1 MNLKDRLENIRTT
14 NVLSIKGN
22 EEVSS
27 NFDVEQ
33 VFLDSNEVKSV
44 LIQAIDESKNILFV
58 SHPTMESSLVIKYFK
73 QLFNSKEADVV
84 LPKNLFDEVLVYENR
99 INLIPSPSI
108 SEIIHILEKIMYGY
122 KSFVFGITLGNSDY
136 TLEKIKTAIS
146 LNYQNLS
153 EENVDILLGTSDLIL
168 VNFDKNTDGLY
179 YVSKIDK
186 VIFENYKLGTLAL
199 FDSKPNAVT
208 KKIEEH
214 PVEEVVV
221 KNDVV
226 EEQIVEKQ
234 EEVVSSSQSIIDEVE
249 IEKEEENLE
258 ENLVI
263 EETVDVSLTVNE
275 DIKEETTKKRNKYTA
290 LKEKVK
296 RKKAATQE

>member
-27 NFDVEQ
+27 SFDVEQ

-146 LNYQNLS
+146 LNNQNLS

-199 FDSKPNAVT
+199 FDSKPNVVT

-221 KNDVV
+221 QNDVV

-258 ENLVI
+258 ENL

-296 RKKAATQE
+296 RKKAVTQE